1 MSHFTKEYN
10 RRVRS
15 IVTEAY
21 VFPNF
26 KEGELPSMKFYT
38 ENAAWDT
45 GAERTVISPFVAK
58 SLGLVSIGKASVS
71 GVGGD
76 KDSDI
81 YKVTIGLPDA
91 KLYYDLLVYC
101 IDIEDYEMLIGMDI
115 ISLSDFVITN
125 ADGKT
130 VLSFRNPSKET
141 IRLAD

>member
-1 MSHFTKEYN
+1 MLHGIQEQT
-10 RRVRS
+10 
-15 IVTEAY
+15 
-21 VFPNF
+21 
-26 KEGELPSMKFYT
+26 
-38 ENAAWDT
+38 
-45 GAERTVISPFVAK
+45 
-58 SLGLVSIGKASVS
+58 
-71 GVGGD
+71 
-76 KDSDI
+76 
-81 YKVTIGLPDA
+81 